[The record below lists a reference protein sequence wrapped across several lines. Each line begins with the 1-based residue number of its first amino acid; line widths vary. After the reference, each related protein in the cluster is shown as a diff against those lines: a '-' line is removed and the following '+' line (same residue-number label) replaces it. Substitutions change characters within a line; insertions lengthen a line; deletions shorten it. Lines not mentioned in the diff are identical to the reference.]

1 MERQVRLTV
10 RILCLVFLL
19 EGSQVFAQEQVLRY
33 TVDSCR
39 TLSPFYQEENYS
51 DLNIGPLKP
60 AQENEGVD
68 FDTNKIVFKTP
79 KKSTVRNPPF
89 KLVVSAT
96 QYRRNRKY
104 KVSIV
109 AEEYFDSFMVQARGR
124 PTDDGNT
131 SHVGSWV
138 DIPSIGAII
147 RCRQNPRA
155 AVVDKG
161 RPLKLGNL
169 TFTWKAPE
177 ADVGPIQF
185 QTSIA
190 LNDAYVTIASE
201 PLTFNNFPDSTS
213 GCGRTLSCFRV
224 CLFTPLCD
232 SDGVAYML
240 IMNRTKDNEIVFK
253 LGGFLPNSTSYV
265 AVGIGQ
271 DSKNLRNMDM
281 MACQRDDNTVML
293 RHYLLEDST
302 SRPYRHRQRIRLQN
316 FDVDRETDF
325 VWCQFQRPINPSDRF
340 DLDLTQ
346 RLHHFYFWGQ
356 LDNQSIPILPDS
368 NRLFKSYYDFN
379 ISEVYNEIV
388 FESGILDFHSAGQTL
403 KRPFIIASLPLS
415 LMIMTLSNW
424 RASL

>member
-1 MERQVRLTV
+1 MERQLRLTV
-10 RILCLVFLL
+10 GVFLL
-19 EGSQVFAQEQVLRY
+19 LAKPPVFAQEQILRY

-39 TLSPFYQEENYS
+39 NLSPLYQEEDYS
-51 DLNIGPLKP
+51 DLNIGPPKP
-60 AQENEGVD
+60 NTENEGLGND
-68 FDTNKIVFKTP
+68 GSKIVFKTP

-89 KLVVSAT
+89 QLVISAS
-96 QYRRNRKY
+96 QYRQNREY

-109 AEEYFDSFMVQARGR
+109 AEEYFDSFMIQARGR
-124 PTDDGNT
+124 PTADGNT

-147 RCRQNPRA
+147 RCGQNPRA

-161 RPLKLGNL
+161 RPVRLGNL

-177 ADVGPIQF
+177 VDVGPIQF

-190 LNDAYVTIASE
+190 VNDAYVTIASE
-201 PLTFNNFPDSTS
+201 PLTFNIFPDSTS
-213 GCGRTLSCFRV
+213 GCGQTVSCFRV

-240 IMNRTKDNEIVFK
+240 IMNKTRDNEIIFK
-253 LGGFLPNSTSYV
+253 LGGFLPDNKSYV

-281 MACQRDDNTVML
+281 MACRREDNIVML

-302 SRPYRHRQRIRLQN
+302 SQPFRHRQRIRLQN
-316 FDVDRETDF
+316 SDVDRETGF
-325 VWCQFQRPINPSDRF
+325 VWCQFQRPINPTDRF

-346 RLHHFYFWGQ
+346 RLHHFYFWGEI
-356 LDNQSIPILPDS
+356 DNQSIPILPNPD
-368 NRLFKSYYDFN
+368 RIFKSYYDFN

-388 FESGILDFHSAGQTL
+388 FDSGILDFNSAGETF
-403 KRPFIIASLPLS
+403 KRPFVVTLPLS
-415 LMIMTLSNW
+415 LLVFVLG
-424 RASL
+424 SLNTYC

>member
-1 MERQVRLTV
+1 
-10 RILCLVFLL
+10 
-19 EGSQVFAQEQVLRY
+19 
-33 TVDSCR
+33 
-39 TLSPFYQEENYS
+39 ENYS

-201 PLTFNNFPDSTS
+201 PLTFNNFP
-213 GCGRTLSCFRV
+213 
-224 CLFTPLCD
+224 
-232 SDGVAYML
+232 
-240 IMNRTKDNEIVFK
+240 
-253 LGGFLPNSTSYV
+253 SYV

-356 LDNQSIPILPDS
+356 LDNQSMSVIPILPDS